1 MELNVIG
8 YYGGSAPKNEAT
20 SSYLLEV
27 GKEKILLD
35 CGAAS
40 SSVVQNYCNLTEI
53 NNIILSHYHWDH
65 FSDIGVF
72 IYNRYVKNL
81 IGDVDQKLNIY
92 SLDNEFFIKDFE
104 SFPSN
109 NVIKIN
115 EKSKIKIADVNISF
129 YKTDHPIDCLA
140 IRCEKGDKSLVYTAD
155 ASLDKGLIEFSKNAD
170 LLITECS
177 LYEDADG
184 SSSGHM
190 NINDVIELINKSR
203 AKKVILSHLPIY
215 GDFNKNLLLARDKTR
230 AKIFLAKKFLK
241 VEI

>member
-1 MELNVIG
+1 MELSVIG

-81 IGDVDQKLNIY
+81 IGEIDKKLNIY
-92 SLDNEFFIKDFE
+92 SLGNEFFIKEFE
-104 SFPSN
+104 NFPSN
-109 NVIKIN
+109 NVIKIDEN
-115 EKSKIKIADVNISF
+115 SKIKINGVDIKF
-129 YKTDHPIDCLA
+129 YKTKHPVDCLA
-140 IRCEKGDKSLVYTAD
+140 ICCEYEGKSLVYTAD
-155 ASLDKGLIEFSKNAD
+155 ASLDDGLIEFSKNAD

-177 LYEDADG
+177 LYEDVDG

-190 NINDVIELINKSR
+190 NINDVIELINKSN

-215 GDFNKNLLLARDKTR
+215 GDFNKNLLLAKDKTK
-230 AKIFLAKKFLK
+230 AQIFLAKKFLK
-241 VEI
+241 VEV

>member
-72 IYNRYVKNL
+72 IYNRYVKSL
-81 IGDVDQKLNIY
+81 IGESDQKLNIY
-92 SLDNEFFIKDFE
+92 SLDNDFFVKDFE

-109 NVIKIN
+109 NVIKID
-115 EKSKIKIADVNISF
+115 EKSKIKINGVDIKF
-129 YKTDHPIDCLA
+129 YKTKHLVDCLA
-140 IRCEKGDKSLVYTAD
+140 IRCEHAGRSLVYTAD
-155 ASLDKGLIEFSKNAD
+155 ASLDDGLIEFSKDAD

-177 LYEDADG
+177 LYKDVDG

-190 NINDVIELINKSR
+190 NINDVIELINKSK

-215 GDFNKNLLLARDKTR
+215 GDFNKNLLLARDKTK